1 MENIPWS
8 SHLLLILNPICQ
20 FFLTVAMS
28 PDGEKMLA
36 VCDNGYV
43 YIYQISDYQRIKELK
58 GNIQFFFFF
67 GNKFIY
73 IYEENEKEETD
84 LKWNTDI
91 VGFNCFTI

>member
-36 VCDNGYV
+36 VCDNGCV

-58 GNIQFFFFF
+58 GNVQFFFSLGINFYTYM
-67 GNKFIY
+67 KKI
-73 IYEENEKEETD
+73 KKKKLT
-84 LKWNTDI
+84 WNGI
-91 VGFNCFTI
+91 LILLV